1 MTKEGSTKIVNFM
14 TPGAGVL
21 MLRCGHISHYSECVV
36 SSTLSMYSTLIA
48 NVLRNYDAAFLYHL
62 WFSFTYSIIGLL
74 IYKYKPLWQE
84 VSVKSLILRW
94 PLRPV
99 GLLFYSMMG
108 LLICKYRP
116 FDKKSVYRLSITQV
130 SVKAHG
136 PLVFTRWRSKIYK
149 GISFIY
155 RISEGVKQVR

>member
-1 MTKEGSTKIVNFM
+1 M
-14 TPGAGVL
+14 TPGAGIL
-21 MLRCGHISHYSECVV
+21 MLRCGYISHNSECVI

-48 NVLRNYDAAFLYHL
+48 NVLRNYDAAFIYHL

-74 IYKYKPLWQE
+74 IYKYGPLWKE
-84 VSVKSLILRW
+84 VR
-94 PLRPV
+94 RPV

-155 RISEGVKQVR
+155 RISEGA